1 MKCSTVVV
9 IGVDRHGV
17 GRDNSPS
24 LSPAPP
30 HNRGYPQDRLL
41 LRVELSRI
49 HKSRKSRP
57 RVLRFRV
64 VLTEGDTNRLEWQ
77 MS

>member
-49 HKSRKSRP
+49 HNYRKLRP
-57 RVLRFRV
+57 LRLRFRV